1 MATCPSSSCK
11 PDERGKSG
19 NGFSGFRKKIFAA
32 AWERSTGL
40 LHRLRRLAMNCALC
54 QANSGE
60 NVAFFV
66 AIAKACRNNLWAIA
80 IPITLG
86 GLPAARS
93 R

>member
-1 MATCPSSSCK
+1 MANQ
-11 PDERGKSG
+11 DGGDNEG
-19 NGFSGFRKKIFAA
+19 
-32 AWERSTGL
+32 TGL
-40 LHRLRRLAMNCALC
+40 LRQFHYLAMNCALC

-66 AIAKACRNNLWAIA
+66 AIAKTCRNNLWAIA

-86 GLPAARS
+86 GLPEACS